1 MEKILQQEEKNVILE
16 KFQNQKV
23 INKSLEIKGIKKYNL
38 NGDLMYNID
47 NIKIE
52 CEKREGINLIKY
64 ICFILNE
71 NREDLI
77 VGFYQHLGK
86 DFLLGKFY
94 ETLEIENKGGI
105 KKKIPMSKKDNNE
118 IIIIEEIPERKTSGG
133 ILFTLLKKDNESK
146 LIYKKLTKIDFNQR
160 NIRKKTYKLFQK
172 LGL

>member
-52 CEKREGINLIKY
+52 CKKREGLNLIKY

-71 NREDLI
+71 NREDLLI
-77 VGFYQHLGK
+77 RFYEKLGK

-105 KKKIPMSKKDNNE
+105 YKKKANNKKDDNE
-118 IIIIEEIPERKTSGG
+118 IFIIENKERKTSGG
-133 ILFTLLKKDNESK
+133 VLFSLLKQDNESK
-146 LIYKKLTKIDFNQR
+146 LIYKKLTKIDFKER
-160 NIRKKTYKLFQK
+160 NSRKKTYKLLKK
-172 LGL
+172 LAL

>member
-105 KKKIPMSKKDNNE
+105 YKKIPNKKKDENE
-118 IIIIEEIPERKTSGG
+118 IFLIEDQERKTSGG
-133 ILFTLLKKDNESK
+133 VLFSLLKQDKESK
-146 LIYKKLTKIDFNQR
+146 LIYKKITKNDFKER
-160 NIRKKTYKLFQK
+160 NNRKKTYKLLKK
-172 LGL
+172 LAL

>member
-38 NGDLMYNID
+38 NGDLIYNID

-52 CEKREGINLIKY
+52 CKKREGLNLIKY

-71 NREDLI
+71 NREDLLI
-77 VGFYQHLGK
+77 RFYEKLGK

-105 KKKIPMSKKDNNE
+105 YKKKANNKKDDNE
-118 IIIIEEIPERKTSGG
+118 IFIIENKERKTSGG
-133 ILFTLLKKDNESK
+133 VLFSLLKQDNESK
-146 LIYKKLTKIDFNQR
+146 LIYKKLTKIDFKER
-160 NIRKKTYKLFQK
+160 NSRKKTYKLLKK
-172 LGL
+172 LAL

>member
-1 MEKILQQEEKNVILE
+1 MEKILQQEEKNPILE
-16 KFQNQKV
+16 KFQKKV

-38 NGDLMYNID
+38 NGDLIYNID

-52 CEKREGINLIKY
+52 CKKREGLNLIKY

-105 KKKIPMSKKDNNE
+105 YKKKANNKKDDNE
-118 IIIIEEIPERKTSGG
+118 IFIIENKERKTSGG
-133 ILFTLLKKDNESK
+133 VLFSLLKQDNESK
-146 LIYKKLTKIDFNQR
+146 LIYKKLTKIDFKER
-160 NIRKKTYKLFQK
+160 NSRKKTYKLLKK
-172 LGL
+172 LAL